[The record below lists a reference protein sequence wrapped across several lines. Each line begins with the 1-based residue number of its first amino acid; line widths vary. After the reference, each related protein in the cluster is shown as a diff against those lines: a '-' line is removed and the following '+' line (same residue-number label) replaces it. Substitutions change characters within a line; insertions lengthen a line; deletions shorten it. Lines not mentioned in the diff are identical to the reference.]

1 MKLKLALI
9 LSVLSLN
16 VGCVQ
21 MPTTSSSTVD
31 NRPQIVFK
39 VSDNSGVEG
48 MRVIV
53 DGLDNGPVAPFT
65 NSTQAL
71 RILPG
76 THIIEILN
84 GDTVISSQKIYVSD
98 GVTKEVLIK

>member
-1 MKLKLALI
+1 MKLKLALL

-21 MPTTSSSTVD
+21 MPTTTSSTVD
-31 NRPQIVFK
+31 NRPQIIFK

-65 NSTQAL
+65 NGTQAL

>member
-39 VSDNSGVEG
+39 VSDTSDVEG

-65 NSTQAL
+65 NGTQAL

-76 THIIEILN
+76 THIIKILN

-98 GVTKEVLIK
+98 GVIKEVLIK

>member
-31 NRPQIVFK
+31 NRPQIIFK
-39 VSDNSGVEG
+39 VNDNSGVEG

-65 NSTQAL
+65 NGTQAL

-76 THIIEILN
+76 THIIKILN